1 MLHGELH
8 MDQNHVYYYQV
19 QTHLFVCDVQYADF
33 CVCTFMADDDLEDN
47 SQDSNVHMSEY
58 IRTLAFG

>member
-1 MLHGELH
+1 

-47 SQDSNVHMSEY
+47 SQVSNVHMSEY